1 MDRSIFMPQRS
12 HGATRGFTLVEL
24 LMSLAIAA
32 TLVFAGVPAYQHWLG
47 QYQLNNQA
55 QFMAGAFNE
64 ARSEAIRRNLRVT
77 LCKTRDGSTCDED
90 ARWEQGWIM
99 FVDQNE
105 NGDLDDNEPVLRSEG
120 PAQARVSVHGNQPVA
135 NYVSFTSLGHARMLS
150 GALQMGTLQ
159 LCLSGYDAVKVV
171 LANGGRARIE
181 RTQEPCA

>member
-1 MDRSIFMPQRS
+1 MEQSILMPHRPRARGARIHARRAAREPGDRRI
-12 HGATRGFTLVEL
+12 
-24 LMSLAIAA
+24 
-32 TLVFAGVPAYQHWLG
+32 LVFAGVPAYQHWLG

-77 LCKTRDGSTCDED
+77 LCKTRDGRTCDED

-99 FVDQNE
+99 FVDQNQ
-105 NGDLDDNEPVLRSEG
+105 NGDLDDDEPVLRTEG

-135 NYVSFTSLGHARMLS
+135 DYVSFTSLGHARMLS

-181 RTQEPCA
+181 RTQERCA

>member
-1 MDRSIFMPQRS
+1 MLMPRRPR
-12 HGATRGFTLVEL
+12 GATRGFTVVEL
-24 LMSLAIAA
+24 LVSLAIAGILA
-32 TLVFAGVPAYQHWLG
+32 LVGMPAYQHWLG
-47 QYQLNNQA
+47 QSQLNNQA

-77 LCKTRDGSTCDED
+77 LCKTRDGRTCDDD

-99 FVDQNE
+99 FVDQNQ
-105 NGDLDDNEPVLRSEG
+105 NGDLDEDEPVLRTEG

-135 NYVSFTSLGHARMLS
+135 NYVSFTSLGYARMLS

-181 RTQEPCA
+181 RTQQRCA